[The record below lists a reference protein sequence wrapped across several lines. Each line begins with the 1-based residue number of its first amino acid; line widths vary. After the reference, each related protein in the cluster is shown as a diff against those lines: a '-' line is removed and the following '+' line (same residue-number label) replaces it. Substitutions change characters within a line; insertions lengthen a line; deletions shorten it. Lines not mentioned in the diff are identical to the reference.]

1 MDNEVYMDD
10 EDASMGSQY
19 DYHLI
24 DDLYEGEVSGDIDIA
39 DIIVNANHARQFQG
53 VDPTKLSKICI
64 IDLDYAKRTL
74 DVITHTSVWSQDPNL
89 IRNYGTNDFMIR
101 GRTDKTRNL
110 KKCRFFFLLSG
121 TIQCSLH
128 LYNVLLLLFFSHLK
142 CPGFSVKAEI
152 FAISALSSSFY

>member
-74 DVITHTSVWSQDPNL
+74 DVTTHRSVWSQDPNL
-89 IRNYGTNDFMIR
+89 SRNYGTGDCMIR
-101 GRTDKTRNL
+101 YKHIQEYSFMDIFFVTDKAGNAT
-110 KKCRFFFLLSG
+110 
-121 TIQCSLH
+121 TT
-128 LYNVLLLLFFSHLK
+128 
-142 CPGFSVKAEI
+142 
-152 FAISALSSSFY
+152 